1 MINII
6 ISKIF
11 SISSIGWFG
20 VDNPVVSPLVG
31 ETGDGSVIFA
41 KVASFLSTAVVI
53 SSVVAIAFIVW
64 GGVTYITANGDADKI
79 KKGTGTIVNAI
90 IGLVIIFLS
99 QLIIR
104 FVMGKILA

>member
-6 ISKIF
+6 STIKYSTCLV
-11 SISSIGWFG
+11 GWFG
-20 VDNPVVSPLVG
+20 VNNPVVSSLQS
-31 ETGDGSVIFA
+31 ETGSGDVILA

-53 SSVVAIAFIVW
+53 SSVVALAFIVW